1 MLVSLLCMND
11 KWSGELFCFLIWDY
25 HQIKTTTTY
34 NCYSTVFTTN
44 SPTTLTSVK
53 HWYWP
58 GAVRGWW
65 VEAIHQ
71 RWTPGIMPLFW
82 CSALQCSA
90 LTTPLFLW
98 WSKLQNGCIVRHHS
112 PCPPQIVVCRYK
124 QHFYYLFMFIQYS
137 QYSYQLGRIS
147 WKLYWKWKCR
157 SSIIGSINF
166 TNINKHLE
174 ICKMLCFQ

>member
-1 MLVSLLCMND
+1 MIN
-11 KWSGELFCFLIWDY
+11 GEVFCFLIWDY

-71 RWTPGIMPLFW
+71 RWTPGIMLVFW
-82 CSALQCSA
+82 CRRTAVLGSHH
-90 LTTPLFLW
+90 T
-98 WSKLQNGCIVRHHS
+98 IVPVMEQAAKWLH
-112 PCPPQIVVCRYK
+112 CPPPLPVPFSDSIVVCRYK
-124 QHFYYLFMFIQYS
+124 QHIYYLFMFIH
-137 QYSYQLGRIS
+137 YSYVLSAWQNFLKVVMEMKMSIEYH
-147 WKLYWKWKCR
+147 WLHKLYE
-157 SSIIGSINF
+157 
-166 TNINKHLE
+166 H
-174 ICKMLCFQ
+174 Q